1 MGQYKEYVVRP
12 GFAGLLDSAKISL
25 CYFDGNETFQV
36 GDALYSQ
43 FKPKQTP
50 NGYIAIAKRSGSGK
64 YDLIR
69 DGKIEISEAD
79 ACFMSRRYRNE
90 VVLAFCNDIEPRFH
104 TVFWNSDGR
113 VESEDYYEGF
123 SITAPK
129 YYCENMF
136 EMGKFTDPEGNVI
149 DEKQIDV
156 LDQIFCKPSSFL
168 ELQTED
174 FKDKAFVKAA
184 LVAVKNGIRTDM
196 ATSEIIPD
204 DYVELTEQLTTSI
217 MDKTKSEF
225 AKIEEMNLADEKARQ
240 DREQK
245 EQKVESLLGG
255 LKI

>member
-1 MGQYKEYVVRP
+1 MGQYKEYVMRP
-12 GFAGLLDSAKISL
+12 GFAGLPDSAIISL
-25 CYFDGNETFQV
+25 SYFDGNETSEV
-36 GDALYSQ
+36 GDAYYSQ
-43 FKPKQTP
+43 IKKKQTP
-50 NGYIAIAKRSGSGK
+50 SGYIAIAKRFDNGK

-69 DGKIEISEAD
+69 DGKIKIPQAD
-79 ACFMSRRYRNE
+79 VCFMSEIYE
-90 VVLAFCNDIEPRFH
+90 KAVVMAYCNDIEPTFH
-104 TVFWNSDGR
+104 NVFWDSDGR

-129 YYCENMF
+129 YYGKNLF
-136 EMGKFTDPEGNVI
+136 ESGKRTDPEGNVI
-149 DEKQIDV
+149 DEKQIDI
-156 LDQIFCKPSSFL
+156 LDQIFRKPSSFL
-168 ELQTED
+168 DLQTED

-184 LVAVKNGIRTDM
+184 LVAAKNGIRTDM